1 MPWAGR
7 ATAGASGDSGWGGS
21 GSGAASRHMLAPTVW
36 ATSWNTDLSKLSQP
50 EGNLEGG
57 DRSSHW
63 QESAPRETDQPLS
76 WQGHALEVWLH
87 AQSALLGS
95 APGLQ
100 VGRAQMLH
108 HSLDWEGHF
117 QWSFSEAVRVFGG
130 RGSAERSQLLG
141 ATSCLLLSCCKQ
153 QGWIHVLFS
162 TCGFGRD
169 EVMMGPCST
178 V

>member
-63 QESAPRETDQPLS
+63 QESAPRETDHPLS

-100 VGRAQMLH
+100 VGRAQMLQPGLGRTFPVVIFR
-108 HSLDWEGHF
+108 SSKGVWRER
-117 QWSFSEAVRVFGG
+117 QCREVSAIGG
-130 RGSAERSQLLG
+130 NFMPSSQLL
-141 ATSCLLLSCCKQ
+141 
-153 QGWIHVLFS
+153 
-162 TCGFGRD
+162 
-169 EVMMGPCST
+169 
-178 V
+178 